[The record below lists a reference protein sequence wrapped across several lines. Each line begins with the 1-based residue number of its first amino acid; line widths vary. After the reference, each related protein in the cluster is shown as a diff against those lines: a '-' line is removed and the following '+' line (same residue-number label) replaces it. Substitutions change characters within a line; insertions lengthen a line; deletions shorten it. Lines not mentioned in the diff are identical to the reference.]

1 MLKLIK
7 IMSNIWH
14 QIEGVMARISKTN
27 ALYPLL
33 IGLLFLIVL
42 SSYVFY
48 NTENTLLR
56 FFSLFLVGMIVFQ
69 IMKSFDYFSKNNPEM
84 LRTEKMIIQQQAL
97 SLLGDER
104 KLHASAKDIISI
116 INPNNPIS
124 KSDMIGD
131 GFNDESSLDKIKE
144 L

>member
-1 MLKLIK
+1 MIKLIR

-42 SSYVFY
+42 AGCVFY
-48 NTENTLLR
+48 FTENTLLR
-56 FFSLFLVGMIVFQ
+56 FSSLILVGMIVYQ

-84 LRTEKMIIQQQAL
+84 LRTERMVIQQQAL

-104 KLHASAKDIISI
+104 KLNASAKDIISI

-124 KSDMIGD
+124 KSDMLVD
-131 GFNDESSLDKIKE
+131 GLNEESLLEKTNE